1 MMTEEKYLSVSI
13 LTTYLK
19 RKFDLDP
26 YLKKVYLT
34 GEISN
39 FRMRP
44 NTHQYFSIK
53 DNQSKINVVMFKSA
67 FQKLKFTPE
76 EGMKVLIEGHVSIY
90 PPTGSY
96 QFYIDSMQPDGIGA
110 LYAAYEQLKSKLIS
124 EGIFSAD
131 KKEIPKF
138 PDKLA
143 VITSPSGSV
152 IQDIITTV
160 KRRYPKCQIV
170 LFPAIVQ
177 GEKAKDSLIRAI
189 QQIKQTHLEFDTV
202 IVGRGGGSIEDL
214 WPFNEEQVV
223 RQLFELDIPIISSV
237 GHETDTT
244 LSDLVADVRAA
255 TPTAAA
261 EIATPNLPDV
271 INYLT
276 QARSRVYQSISK
288 ELAYRKQ
295 SLVNL
300 TDNPFLKNPG
310 RIYEQQLQLVDQ
322 LSNRLH
328 QTVNQIVKQ
337 KSYQFEIIGQQID
350 GKLLSQ
356 RISHYQMLVDN
367 QERQLTYYF
376 RQLLN
381 QQLARVQYAMN
392 QLDALSPLNTM
403 NRGYTYTEDS
413 QGQLIKTVA
422 ELSAN
427 QQLIVHYQD
436 GSAIVDVREI
446 KKENKDD

>member
-1 MMTEEKYLSVSI
+1 M
-13 LTTYLK
+13 
-19 RKFDLDP
+19 
-26 YLKKVYLT
+26 
-34 GEISN
+34 
-39 FRMRP
+39 
-44 NTHQYFSIK
+44 
-53 DNQSKINVVMFKSA
+53 
-67 FQKLKFTPE
+67 
-76 EGMKVLIEGHVSIY
+76 
-90 PPTGSY
+90 
-96 QFYIDSMQPDGIGA
+96 
-110 LYAAYEQLKSKLIS
+110 
-124 EGIFSAD
+124 
-131 KKEIPKF
+131 
-138 PDKLA
+138 
-143 VITSPSGSV
+143 

-328 QTVNQIVKQ
+328 QTVNQIVKK

-446 KKENKDD
+446 KKRRIKMTESTNFESQLQELETIVKNLENAQVPLEEALDQFKKKVLS

>member
-1 MMTEEKYLSVSI
+1 MTEQNYLSVSL

-53 DNQSKINVVMFKSA
+53 DDQSKINVVMFKSA
-67 FQKLKFTPE
+67 FQKVKFTPE

-96 QFYIDSMQPDGIGA
+96 QFYIDKMQPDGIGA
-110 LYAAYEQLKSKLIS
+110 LYAAYEQLKKKLYS
-124 EGIFSAD
+124 EGLFSVD
-131 KKEIPKF
+131 KKAIPKF
-138 PDKLA
+138 PDKIA

-177 GEKAKDSLIRAI
+177 GDKAKDSLIHAI
-189 QQIKQTHLEFDTV
+189 EQVKHSQLNFDTM
-202 IVGRGGGSIEDL
+202 IIGRGGGSIEDL
-214 WPFNEEQVV
+214 WPFNEEQVI
-223 RQLFELDIPIISSV
+223 RQLFDLNLPIISSV

-271 INYLT
+271 LDYLA
-276 QARSRVYQSISK
+276 QARSRLYQTVSK
-288 ELAYRKQ
+288 EITYRKQ
-295 SLVNL
+295 ALANL
-300 TDNPFLKNPG
+300 TDNPFLKNPS

-322 LSNRLH
+322 LSNRLK
-328 QTVNQIVKQ
+328 QTTNQILKT
-337 KSYQFEIIGQQID
+337 KNYQLEIMSHQID
-350 GKLLSQ
+350 GRLLSQ
-356 RISHYQMLVDN
+356 RIEHYQALVNN
-367 QERQLTYYF
+367 QTRQLTYNF
-376 RQLLN
+376 KQLLSH
-381 QQLARVQYAMN
+381 QTARVQYTMN

-403 NRGYTYTEDS
+403 KRGYTYTADD
-413 QGQLIKTVA
+413 QGQVIKSVAQLAVNQTVT
-422 ELSAN
+422 
-427 QQLIVHYQD
+427 IHYYD
-436 GSAIVDVREI
+436 GSATVNVRDI
-446 KKENKDD
+446 KKENKDG

>member
-1 MMTEEKYLSVSI
+1 MTEEKYLSVSL
-13 LTTYLK
+13 LTSYLK

-53 DNQSKINVVMFKSA
+53 DDQSKINVVMFKSA
-67 FQKLKFTPE
+67 FQKVKFTPE
-76 EGMKVLIEGHVSIY
+76 EGMKVLIEGHISIY

-96 QFYIDSMQPDGIGA
+96 QFYIDNMQPDGIGA
-110 LYAAYEQLKSKLIS
+110 LYAAYEQLKKKLFS
-124 EGIFSAD
+124 EGLFSAE
-131 KKEIPKF
+131 KKQIPKF
-138 PDKLA
+138 PNKIA

-160 KRRYPKCQIV
+160 QRRYPKCQIV

-189 QQIKQTHLEFDTV
+189 QQVEQSNLEFETL
-202 IVGRGGGSIEDL
+202 IIGRGGGSIEDL

-223 RQLFELDIPIISSV
+223 RALYHLELPIISSV

-271 INYLT
+271 LNYLT
-276 QARSRVYQSISK
+276 QAKGRLYQSISK
-288 ELAYRKQ
+288 ELTYRKQ
-295 SLVNL
+295 ALTNL
-300 TDNPFLKNPG
+300 TDNPFLRNPS

-322 LSNRLH
+322 LSNRLQ
-328 QTVNQIVKQ
+328 QTTNQILKQ
-337 KSYQFEIIGQQID
+337 KRYQFEIISQQVD

-356 RISHYQMLVDN
+356 RINHYQTLVNN
-367 QERQLTYYF
+367 QTRQLTYHF
-376 RQLLN
+376 KQLLHHQN
-381 QQLARVQYAMN
+381 TRVQYAMN

-403 NRGYTYTEDS
+403 KRGYTYTENH
-413 QGQLIKTVA
+413 QGQLVKTVDQLA
-422 ELSAN
+422 VN
-427 QQLIVHYQD
+427 QPLTVHYQD
-436 GSAIVDVREI
+436 GSALVDVREI
-446 KKENKDD
+446 KKENKDG